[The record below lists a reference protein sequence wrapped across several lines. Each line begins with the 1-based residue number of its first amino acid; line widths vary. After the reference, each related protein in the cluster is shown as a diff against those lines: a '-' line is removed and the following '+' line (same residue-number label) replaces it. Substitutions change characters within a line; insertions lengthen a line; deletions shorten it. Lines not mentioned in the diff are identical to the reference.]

1 MHPGSRINPME
12 HSAGLL
18 LFRRTPELEVFL
30 GHFGGPYWTNKDEG
44 AWTLPKGLIEGDEAP
59 FDAAR
64 REFEEETG
72 IEVPEAEE
80 EYLALGTVDQSRKK
94 RVTAWAVEADVAL
107 DALDSNLF
115 EIEWPPNSGERQEF
129 PELDRAAYFSLDAA
143 REKIVKGQ
151 RPFLDRLRESVST
164 ET

>member
-1 MHPGSRINPME
+1 ME

-18 LFRRTPELEVFL
+18 LFRQSPELQVFL

-44 AWTLPKGLIEGDEAP
+44 AWTIPKGLIEGDEDA

-80 EYLALGTVDQSRKK
+80 EYLALGTVDQSSKK
-94 RVTAWAVEADVAL
+94 RVTAWAVEADVSP

-115 EIEWPPNSGERQEF
+115 EIDWPPNTAQRQQF
-129 PELDRAAYFSLDAA
+129 PELDRAAYFSPEAA
-143 REKIVKGQ
+143 REKIVTGQ
-151 RPFLDRLRESVST
+151 RPFLNRLREALDVDS
-164 ET
+164 

>member
-1 MHPGSRINPME
+1 ME

-18 LFRRTPELEVFL
+18 LFRRSPELEVFL

-44 AWTLPKGLIEGDEAP
+44 AWTIPKGLIEGDEAP
-59 FDAAR
+59 FHAAR

-72 IEVPEAEE
+72 IETPENEDA
-80 EYLALGTVDQSRKK
+80 YLGLGTVEQSSKK
-94 RVTAWAVEADVAL
+94 RVTAWAAEADVSPAE
-107 DALDSNLF
+107 LDSNPF

-129 PELDRAAYFSLDAA
+129 PELDRAAYFLLDTA
-143 REKIVKGQ
+143 REKIVEGQ
-151 RPFLDRLRESVST
+151 RPFLDRLRRAVDV